1 MRGGQVS
8 GEGRGE
14 MEGVLDWALWALP
27 ADEEAEARHECN
39 VVLLIF

>member
-8 GEGRGE
+8 REGRGE
-14 MEGVLDWALWALP
+14 MEGVLDRACWVLP
-27 ADEEAEARHECN
+27 ADEEAEARHECD